1 MIKIIF
7 CGLNTLA
14 NKIYDTEYKNALKC
28 YFSTIR
34 LFSLFIDFPKYWQW
48 NKSDQSQVCF

>member
-7 CGLNTLA
+7 CVLNTLA
-14 NKIYDTEYKNALKC
+14 NKIYDTEYKTALKY

-34 LFSLFIDFPKYWQW
+34 LFSLFIDFPKYRQ
-48 NKSDQSQVCF
+48 